1 YNAGN
6 AVSHGL
12 PYGAAIAALTV
23 NPAKIFG
30 MGGQF
35 GQIAPGAAA
44 DVVVWS
50 GDPLEPL
57 SQPSAVFI
65 DGVEQPLT
73 SRALLLRDRYRQQ
86 TPMPP
91 AYRN

>member
-1 YNAGN
+1 MGAG
-6 AVSHGL
+6 
-12 PYGAAIAALTV
+12 IAAGGSGIV
-23 NPAKIFG
+23 DW
-30 MGGQF
+30 GQF
-35 GQIAPGAAA
+35 GQIAPGAAG

-57 SQPSAVFI
+57 SQPSAVFVN
-65 DGVEQPLT
+65 GVEQPLEA
-73 SRALLLRDRYRQQ
+73 RNLLLRDRYRQA

>member
-1 YNAGN
+1 MAGR
-6 AVSHGL
+6 
-12 PYGAAIAALTV
+12 
-23 NPAKIFG
+23 
-30 MGGQF
+30 F